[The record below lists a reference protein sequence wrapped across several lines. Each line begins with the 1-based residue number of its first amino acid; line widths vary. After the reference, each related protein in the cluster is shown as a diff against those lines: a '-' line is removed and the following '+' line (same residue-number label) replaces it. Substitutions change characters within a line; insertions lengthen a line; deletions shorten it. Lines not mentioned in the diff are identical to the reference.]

1 MMRQLWTKLLGLGTL
16 VALLVPG
23 TALAAGG
30 GGAAP
35 VVIVADTRKLSGLMA
50 WWGDLYN
57 ESHVYFTIVTI
68 ILIPLIGVIFGVLAD
83 LIMSHIGIDLKS
95 RDLAEH

>member
-1 MMRQLWTKLLGLGTL
+1 MRRLWTKLLGLGTL
-16 VALLVPG
+16 VALLLPEMV
-23 TALAAGG
+23 LAAGG

-57 ESHVYFTIVTI
+57 ESHVYFTMVTV
-68 ILIPLIGVIFGVLAD
+68 ILIPLIGVLFGTLAD
-83 LIMSHIGIDLKS
+83 LIMSHVGIDLKS

>member
-1 MMRQLWTKLLGLGTL
+1 MRRVIRNVSFMIATLWCL
-16 VALLVPG
+16 AG

-35 VVIVADTRKLSGLMA
+35 IVIVADTRKLTGLMA
-50 WWGDLYN
+50 LWGHLYN
-57 ESHVYFTIVTI
+57 ESHVYFTIATI
-68 ILIPLIGVIFGVLAD
+68 VIIPVIGVIFGLLAD
-83 LIMSHIGIDLKS
+83 LVMHFVGIDLSS

>member
-1 MMRQLWTKLLGLGTL
+1 LPEM
-16 VALLVPG
+16 V
-23 TALAAGG
+23 LAAGG

-57 ESHVYFTIVTI
+57 ESHVYFTMVTV
-68 ILIPLIGVIFGVLAD
+68 ILIPLIGVLFGTLAD
-83 LIMSHIGIDLKS
+83 LIMSHVGIDLKS